1 MPCSQLY
8 WWSLKQPLEFV
19 LSSVIFVISFF
30 CGNIFKLCSVIFII
44 TEMNDIMNGEILV
57 IF

>member
-19 LSSVIFVISFF
+19 FSSVIFVISF
-30 CGNIFKLCSVIFII
+30 CGNIFKHCKDIPVIFII
-44 TEMNDIMNGEILV
+44 TEMNDIMNGDV